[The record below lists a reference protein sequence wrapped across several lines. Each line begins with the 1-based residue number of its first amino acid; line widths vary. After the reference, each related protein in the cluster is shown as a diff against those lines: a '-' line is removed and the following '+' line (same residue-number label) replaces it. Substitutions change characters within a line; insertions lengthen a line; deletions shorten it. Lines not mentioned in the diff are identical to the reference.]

1 MYTRV
6 RIYNKYAREASTS
19 VGLLATCKAT
29 KKKNTTTSKWK
40 NKCRART
47 FLKALADLPLPHLSL
62 HMGTWEEKNFLL
74 FSEKHLAVSN
84 IVNTFAVYYNAI
96 TRKHLSEVR
105 DFLLEIR
112 GFLLGTQGSLLE
124 TQGFLLELRD
134 FLSEVRDN
142 IFEVRSRNR
151 SRSRILTP
159 KIIHT

>member
-19 VGLLATCKAT
+19 VGLLATCKTT
-29 KKKNTTTSKWK
+29 KKKNTTTCKWK

-62 HMGTWEEKNFLL
+62 HMGRKKILL

-84 IVNTFAVYYNAI
+84 IVHTFAVYYNAI
-96 TRKHLSEVR
+96 TQEHLSEVC
-105 DFLLEIR
+105 DFLLEIQGFLVEIQ
-112 GFLLGTQGSLLE
+112 GFLLE
-124 TQGFLLELRD
+124 TRGFLLELRE
-134 FLSEVRDN
+134 FLSEVRDD

-151 SRSRILTP
+151 SRSRILTK

>member
-6 RIYNKYAREASTS
+6 RIYNRYAREASTS
-19 VGLLATCKAT
+19 LGLLATCKAT
-29 KKKNTTTSKWK
+29 KKKNTTTCKWK

-62 HMGTWEEKNFLL
+62 HMGRKIFLL

-84 IVNTFAVYYNAI
+84 IVHTFAVYYNAM

-112 GFLLGTQGSLLE
+112 GFLLE

-134 FLSEVRDN
+134 FLSEVRDD

>member
-6 RIYNKYAREASTS
+6 RIYNRYAREASTS
-19 VGLLATCKAT
+19 VGLLATCKKK
-29 KKKNTTTSKWK
+29 KKKNTTTCKWK

-62 HMGTWEEKNFLL
+62 HMGRKIFLL

-84 IVNTFAVYYNAI
+84 IVHTFAVYYNAM

-112 GFLLGTQGSLLE
+112 GFLLE

-134 FLSEVRDN
+134 FLSEVRDD

>member
-6 RIYNKYAREASTS
+6 RIYNRYAREASTS

-29 KKKNTTTSKWK
+29 KKKNTTTCKWK

-62 HMGTWEEKNFLL
+62 HMGRKKILL

-84 IVNTFAVYYNAI
+84 IVHTFAVYYNAI
-96 TRKHLSEVR
+96 TQEHLSEVC
-105 DFLLEIR
+105 DSLLEIR
-112 GFLLGTQGSLLE
+112 GFFLE
-124 TQGFLLELRD
+124 TQGFLLGLRN
-134 FLSEVRDN
+134 FLSEVRDD

>member
-1 MYTRV
+1 MPSADFFEGIGRFTTPSPV
-6 RIYNKYAREASTS
+6 PAH
-19 VGLLATCKAT
+19 G
-29 KKKNTTTSKWK
+29 KK
-40 NKCRART
+40 
-47 FLKALADLPLPHLSL
+47 
-62 HMGTWEEKNFLL
+62 KNFLL

-84 IVNTFAVYYNAI
+84 IVHTFAVYYNAI

-112 GFLLGTQGSLLE
+112 GFLLE

-134 FLSEVRDN
+134 FLSEVRDD

>member
-1 MYTRV
+1 M
-6 RIYNKYAREASTS
+6 
-19 VGLLATCKAT
+19 GLLATCKTT
-29 KKKNTTTSKWK
+29 KKKNTTTCKWK

-62 HMGTWEEKNFLL
+62 HMGRKKFLL

-84 IVNTFAVYYNAI
+84 IVHTFAVYYNAM
-96 TRKHLSEVR
+96 TQKHLSEVR

-112 GFLLGTQGSLLE
+112 GFLLEIKGFLLE
-124 TQGFLLELRD
+124 TQGFLLEIQGFLLELRD

>member
-1 MYTRV
+1 MPSADFFEGIGRFTTPSP
-6 RIYNKYAREASTS
+6 IPAH
-19 VGLLATCKAT
+19 G
-29 KKKNTTTSKWK
+29 KKKI
-40 NKCRART
+40 
-47 FLKALADLPLPHLSL
+47 FY
-62 HMGTWEEKNFLL
+62 L

-84 IVNTFAVYYNAI
+84 IVYTFAVYYNAI

-112 GFLLGTQGSLLE
+112 GFLLE
-124 TQGFLLELRD
+124 TQGFLLELQD
-134 FLSEVRDN
+134 FLSEVRDD

>member
-6 RIYNKYAREASTS
+6 RIYNRYAREASTS

-29 KKKNTTTSKWK
+29 KKKNTTTCKWK

-62 HMGTWEEKNFLL
+62 HMGRKIFFTFFGETFGR
-74 FSEKHLAVSN
+74 FKHCTYFCGVLQRY
-84 IVNTFAVYYNAI
+84 NTK
-96 TRKHLSEVR
+96 TLSEVC
-105 DFLLEIR
+105 DSLLEIR
-112 GFLLGTQGSLLE
+112 GFFLETQGFLLE
-124 TQGFLLELRD
+124 TQGFLLELQD
-134 FLSEVRDN
+134 FLSEVRDD

-151 SRSRILTP
+151 SRSRILTQ

>member
-1 MYTRV
+1 MPSADFFEGIGRFTTPSPV
-6 RIYNKYAREASTS
+6 PAH
-19 VGLLATCKAT
+19 G
-29 KKKNTTTSKWK
+29 KK
-40 NKCRART
+40 
-47 FLKALADLPLPHLSL
+47 
-62 HMGTWEEKNFLL
+62 KNFLL

-84 IVNTFAVYYNAI
+84 IVHTFAVYYNAI

-112 GFLLGTQGSLLE
+112 GFLLE
-124 TQGFLLELRD
+124 TQGFLLELQD
-134 FLSEVRDN
+134 FLSEVRDD